1 MNVAE
6 QLKELGFGVQLQ
18 HDEVG
23 EHYVELIVDGV
34 KVIILCNLKCKQL
47 VFYYFSTY
55 FVITFIARS

>member
-34 KVIILCNLKCKQL
+34 KVIIL
-47 VFYYFSTY
+47 
-55 FVITFIARS
+55 